1 MITADGTV
9 ACRCLSV
16 CLCAPFGSAG
26 AFLPPFGPIDQL
38 FIELTA
44 AQDLL
49 KHTHRQTGFFRCSV
63 PFCSVPC
70 RAVQANGNF
79 LLIKINCSSFPF
91 FLFFLFFC
99 RNRQSAG
106 RHHWPAALADT
117 RPAADSRHR
126 RGVALSPG
134 RCLHSC
140 PSTAG
145 PPADV
150 SGKSALSADQQG
162 PGDGGH

>member
-1 MITADGTV
+1 MRLLG
-9 ACRCLSV
+9 RPELF
-16 CLCAPFGSAG
+16 APFWANRSIIHRIDCCSGST
-26 AFLPPFGPIDQL
+26 
-38 FIELTA
+38 ET
-44 AQDLL
+44 
-49 KHTHRQTGFFRCSV
+49 HTHRQTGFFRCSV

-117 RPAADSRHR
+117 RLAADSRHR